1 MNKQFS
7 TYKELIEE
15 KQKLEA
21 LLKAQKE
28 LVRYDVQELK
38 LELQPF
44 RDVASNIRKLVT
56 KDKTSL
62 LLNIGSDAII
72 NTVVKKILLGRAGW
86 LTRLVVPYFMKNY
99 SSHFLAE
106 QKEKW
111 LDKLTA
117 WMHRNK
123 NGKDHKKEEQRENE
137 EDVF

>member
-1 MNKQFS
+1 MSKQFS

-15 KQKLEA
+15 KQKLEV

-38 LELQPF
+38 MELQPF
-44 RDVASNIRKLVT
+44 RDAASNIRKLLT

-62 LLNIGSDAII
+62 LLNFGSDAII

-86 LTRLVVPYFMKNY
+86 LTRLAVPYFMKNY
-99 SSHFLAE
+99 SSHFLSE

-111 LDKLTA
+111 LDKLAA